1 MRKLLLLTAAIIGI
15 IWHTAA
21 QSEISPTLVIHG
33 GAGTIERGSLTD
45 SLEQL
50 IRASLQ
56 QALDEG
62 YSLLKKGGSAT
73 EAVEA
78 AIMVLE
84 NSHHFNAG
92 KGAVVTAE
100 GRYELDASIMN
111 GSDLNAGAVAG
122 VGNVKNPIRAAVRVM
137 HNSPHVLLVGEGAET
152 FAEKEGLIPVE
163 QSYFSTPAKPHK
175 LQRHAIPRG
184 DNHDAKKT
192 FDKYGTAGAVAIDRD
207 GNIAA
212 GTSTGGIAGKQ
223 HGRIGDSPIIGAGT
237 YADNST
243 CGVSCTGQ
251 GEYFMRIGLAK
262 EVSDQMKFG
271 RKSLQEAVQYSI
283 HEHLSGM
290 KGLGGLIA
298 IDSNGIVVME
308 FNTPGMY
315 RAYRNSEESKIDIY
329 GE

>member
-1 MRKLLLLTAAIIGI
+1 MRSLILFIIAAFGTMCTAQ
-15 IWHTAA
+15 A
-21 QSEISPTLVIHG
+21 QGGVTPTLVIHG
-33 GAGTIERGSLTD
+33 GAGTIERGSMTD
-45 SLEQL
+45 SLEQEV
-50 IRASLQ
+50 RAALQ

-62 YSLLKKGGSAT
+62 YSLLKRGGTAAQ
-73 EAVEA
+73 AVES

-100 GRYELDASIMN
+100 GRYELDASIMD
-111 GSDLNAGAVAG
+111 GRDLNAGAVAA
-122 VGNVKNPIRAAVRVM
+122 VSKIKNPIRAAMRVM
-137 HNSPHVLLVGEGAET
+137 QSSPHVMLVGEGAET
-152 FAEKEGLIPVE
+152 FAEKEGLTPVE

-175 LQRHAIPRG
+175 LQRHAMPRG
-184 DNHDAKKT
+184 DNHDPKKT
-192 FDKYGTAGAVAIDRD
+192 FDKYGTVGAVAIDKD

-212 GTSTGGIAGKQ
+212 GTSTGGMAGKR

-243 CGVSCTGQ
+243 CGISCTGQ

-262 EVSDQMKFG
+262 EVSDQIKFG
-271 RKSLQEAVQYSI
+271 NKSLQEAVQYSI

-315 RAYRNSEESKIDIY
+315 RAYRNSEGSKIDIY
-329 GE
+329 GD